1 MDQRLDIL
9 TLPLHGR
16 RLIEASAGTGKT
28 FTIAALYVRLILG
41 LGEEAAFNRPLMP
54 NEILVVTFT
63 NAATEELRER
73 IRIRLREA
81 RDALLGLSSADTTLA
96 DLLAV
101 LPPENHAACAQQL
114 DNAIRMMDD
123 AAIFTIHGFCQ
134 RMLKRHA
141 FDSGARFDV
150 ELTSDG
156 SMIFDQAVEDYW
168 RRHYYPLKPTLQH
181 FVAGIFPDPDV
192 LADAIR
198 IPLLADV
205 EQRLLKDDRLIQASA
220 TVAEILAPYEG
231 HLEAMAGL
239 ATHIRQQLNIDR
251 MRDQLEDL
259 LHQGAFKANM
269 IKAEN
274 LQSRLDDLAHWQ
286 ATETPL
292 LPSSLVDLDKEICRL
307 GSTYLQKAM
316 KKGYDAPEGTLY
328 DALDQ
333 LTEQQAALPDP
344 SPGLMAHALK
354 VVEAD
359 IEAVKKRQGI
369 LDFNDLLTVLD
380 EALGGPMGT
389 RLAASIRREL
399 PVALIDEFQDTDA
412 RQYRIFDHIYP
423 GVAPDAT
430 PEDSHPTTPTEYTLL
445 LIGDPK
451 QAIYAFRN
459 ADLSTY
465 LLARGSVEGRYSLS
479 KNFRSTQAVVSAVNA
494 LFSTQDNAFIE
505 DGLNFVKNEA
515 NGRDDA
521 LIINGT
527 LAPAITWWLPDAPE
541 SMGSDD
547 YTHVMSEATRADIQ
561 QLLEGA
567 LEGNIGFGQHGQALT
582 PLRASDIAILVRTG
596 AEAVAVREALER
608 GGIKSVYLSQKASVF
623 NAHEAFWILQLLE
636 AVAQPRQDRLLRA
649 ALSTRLLSD
658 NLDAV
663 AALVSHERYWE
674 TLVERFEGYH
684 RDWQYR
690 GVLAMMRRVMQD
702 FDVAS
707 RLLARENGER
717 SLTDL
722 LHLGEL
728 LQSASQVL
736 EGEQA
741 LLRWLHRAMQ
751 GSFDRWV
758 DPESLIQ
765 RLENDES
772 LVRVVTIHGSKG
784 LEYPVVYLPFIC
796 NYREVRPT
804 PSPMVIRHPEHGR
817 VVSLSPDKEQL
828 AMADKARLAEDIRL
842 LYVAFTRAR
851 YACRAG
857 IVPLYKGRRSS
868 KTPDDATTLN
878 LSAFGHLLAG
888 GEAISGHSLR
898 GLLQALDVQNP
909 LFQSEEG
916 RTGTEHFQVIQTPP
930 VAGDTPYNEQLSEDS
945 ERAPRR
951 FKATID
957 RSWWIASYTTLT
969 ENARRSGNDAIAEP
983 LASTQ
988 MDMEVAQ
995 ESTPVPPPPPGDINN
1010 FPRGPHAG
1018 TFLHGLLE
1026 MVDFSRVQESAY
1038 HNELFRL
1045 IERRLARSLF
1055 DTHWLDTLYRWLL
1068 DLLQVPFTVQGNSA
1082 HHGAEGHSS
1091 PDLSISLEK
1100 LDHWRTELEFWLSIV
1115 PAYAQQI
1122 DQLIRQYEPLGVPAE
1137 YPALAPRH
1145 INGMLRGFIDMVAE
1159 VDGRWYLLDWKSN
1172 YLGDEPHAYDQAHMA
1187 QAMVAHRYDVQY
1199 VIYTLALHRLLTLR
1213 LPDYDYDRDMG
1224 GVFYIFLRGVGSGRE
1239 GQGIFH
1245 RLPARELIDA
1255 LDDLFSSDVQITSET
1270 TSTPTMFSS
1279 DSVGSYTQEGN
1290 P

>member
-41 LGEEAAFNRPLMP
+41 LGDDAAFNRPLMP

-81 RDALLGLSSADTTLA
+81 RDVLLGLSSPDTTLA

-101 LPPENHAACAQQL
+101 LPSENHAACAQQL

-181 FVAGIFPDPDV
+181 FVAGLFHDPDA

-205 EQRLLKDDRLIQASA
+205 EQRLLKDDRLIQAPA
-220 TVAEILAPYEG
+220 TVADILSPYER
-231 HLEAMAGL
+231 HLEAMAVL
-239 ATHIRQQLNIDR
+239 ATYIRQQLDIDR
-251 MRDQLEDL
+251 MRDALEDL
-259 LHQGAFKANM
+259 LRQGAFKANM

-274 LQSRLDDLAHWQ
+274 LQSRLEDLAQWQ
-286 ATETPL
+286 AADTPL
-292 LPSSLVDLDKEICRL
+292 LPPALVDLDKEICRL
-307 GSTYLQKAM
+307 GSAYLKKAM
-316 KKGYDAPEGTLY
+316 KKGYDGPEGTLY

-344 SPGLMAHALK
+344 SPELMAHALK
-354 VVEAD
+354 VVETN

-369 LDFNDLLTVLD
+369 LDFNDLLMVLD
-380 EALGGPMGT
+380 EALEGPMGA

-423 GVAPDAT
+423 SVSPDAT
-430 PEDSHPTTPTEYTLL
+430 TDSRTHASPHEYALL

-459 ADLSTY
+459 ADLFTY

-521 LIINGT
+521 LLMNDT
-527 LAPAITWWLPDAPE
+527 PAPAITWWLPESPE

-547 YTHVMSEATRADIQ
+547 YIHVMSEATRADIQ
-561 QLLEGA
+561 YLLEGA
-567 LEGNIGFGQHGQALT
+567 RAGNIGFGQHGQAIT

-658 NLDAV
+658 SLDAV
-663 AALVSHERYWE
+663 AALVSNERYWE

-690 GVLAMMRRVMQD
+690 GVLAMLRRVMQD
-702 FDVAS
+702 FNVAS

-804 PSPMVIRHPEHGR
+804 TSPMVIRHPEHGR
-817 VVSLSPDKEQL
+817 VASLSPDKEQL

-857 IVPLYKGRRSS
+857 VVPLYKGRRNS
-868 KTPDDATTLN
+868 KTPDDATTLH
-878 LSAFGHLLAG
+878 LSALGYLLAG
-888 GEAISGHSLR
+888 GEPISGHALR
-898 GLLQALDVQNP
+898 GLLASLDSQHQ
-909 LFQSEEG
+909 LSFREESG
-916 RTGTEHFQVIQTPP
+916 TGAEQIQVIQTPP
-930 VAGDTPYNEQLSEDS
+930 VRGETPYSEQGNVES
-945 ERAPRR
+945 ERVPRC
-951 FKATID
+951 FTGAID

-969 ENARRSGNDAIAEP
+969 ENARRRVSDTIAEP

-988 MDMEVAQ
+988 MDMEVVQ
-995 ESTPVPPPPPGDINN
+995 ENTPIPPPPPGDINN

-1026 MVDFSRVQESAY
+1026 MVDFGRVQESAY
-1038 HNELFRL
+1038 HAELFRL
-1045 IERRLARSLF
+1045 IERRLTRSRF
-1055 DTHWLDTLYRWLL
+1055 DIHWLDTLYRWLL
-1068 DLLQVPFTVQGNSA
+1068 DFLQARFTVQGHSA

-1091 PDLSISLEK
+1091 SNLSISLEK
-1100 LDHWRTELEFWLSIV
+1100 LDHWRTELEFWLSIA

-1145 INGMLRGFIDMVAE
+1145 LNGMLRGFIDMVAE

-1199 VIYTLALHRLLTLR
+1199 VIYTLALHRLLRLR

-1224 GVFYIFLRGVGSGRE
+1224 GVFYIFLRGVGPGRE

-1245 RLPARELIDA
+1245 RLPERELIESLDA
-1255 LDDLFSSDVQITSET
+1255 LFTLDTQLTLGT
-1270 TSTPTMFSS
+1270 TSTSNTYSS
-1279 DSVGSYTQEGN
+1279 LAAGTDTPEGN
-1290 P
+1290 S